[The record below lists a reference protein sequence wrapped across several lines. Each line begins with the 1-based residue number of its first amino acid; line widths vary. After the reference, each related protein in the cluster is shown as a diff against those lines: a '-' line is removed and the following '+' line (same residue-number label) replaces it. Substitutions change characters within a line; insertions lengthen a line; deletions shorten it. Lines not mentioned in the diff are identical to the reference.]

1 MQTRDF
7 GRKIAALAV
16 MFALVVSSTFVL
28 FPVLSAATPPS
39 SFTVGVLYPP
49 VSTFFQS
56 ATEEYIGNTATDI
69 PYLAVDRLSI
79 SGSIVPGICTIPQP
93 VSGTN
98 NTQWIENL
106 ISPNM
111 KWSDGVSINSTDLAY
126 SFGLYMTSG
135 PYANTS
141 TVDRWGADRGT
152 FASIS
157 ILNST
162 AIKITTATPDPK
174 FPLLTFLYVIY
185 PYHYYEQ
192 FGFGNNVLGK
202 TSILSGPGDS
212 AYVPANYT
220 AGSYTMNLNANPMS
234 PSWNGATPVFKTMT
248 IQFFTQDSAQVSSLA
263 AGTLDA
269 ALISP
274 SDVSPLQ
281 SSSSIGITQIPSDY
295 QLMIYVHST
304 GYPWNN
310 TAFRQALMYL
320 VNRSQIDVALYGGE
334 AATGNP
340 AVLIPQAVPDY
351 WPGAGTPMY
360 NYSASTAAS
369 LLTQAGL
376 TQNSQGKWM
385 LPNGTAL
392 TVNVEAPNNDPNYVR
407 ASQLIQGTF
416 QQAGISVNL
425 LNPAYSQADTDW
437 TTNHFQF
444 LIFPNNYA
452 PSPFR
457 WMRNPFNIP
466 GWSNATFAAA
476 FKQALT
482 DPNPDSS
489 LAAVKQAELI
499 MAQAAVINSIVI
511 LPQYVAYNKAQYTN
525 WQPALS
531 NAPSQSVFWDPV
543 TAENVVTAISY
554 PAATSVSSST
564 SSTSTSTSSTTAVS
578 SSSTSQTSSSVTQ
591 STSSSLTTTTSSSH
605 TSSSVS
611 NTISLELVA
620 GVIIFI
626 IAIAT
631 FATLFNQLVPHF
643 LLIVLPP

>member
-1 MQTRDF
+1 MQTKSF
-7 GRKIAALAV
+7 VGKVL
-16 MFALVVSSTFVL
+16 ALVVMFGLVGSSALVL
-28 FPVLSAATPPS
+28 LPAVAAATPPS

-79 SGSIVPGICTIPQP
+79 TGNVVPGICTVPQP

-98 NTQWIENL
+98 DTQWIVNL

-111 KWSDGVSINSTDLAY
+111 KWSDGVSINATDLAY
-126 SFGLYMTSG
+126 SFGIDMTTG
-135 PYANTS
+135 QYANTS
-141 TVDRWGADRGT
+141 TVDRWGAVRGT
-152 FASIS
+152 FTSIS
-157 ILNST
+157 IMNST
-162 AIKITTATPDPK
+162 AIKITTSTSDPK
-174 FPLLTFLYVIY
+174 FPLLTFLYVVY
-185 PYHYYEQ
+185 PYHYYKQ
-192 FGFGNNVLGK
+192 FGFGNNVLGT

-220 AGSYTMNLNANPMS
+220 AGSFTMNLNANPLS
-234 PSWNGATPVFKTMT
+234 PSWNGATPAFKTMT

-263 AGTLDA
+263 AGTLDS

-274 SDVSPLQ
+274 SDVSALQ
-281 SSSSIGITQIPSDY
+281 SSSSIGVTQVPSDY
-295 QLMIYVHST
+295 QLMTYVHST

-320 VNRSQIDVALYGGE
+320 VNRSQIDQTLYGGQT
-334 AATGNP
+334 ATGNP
-340 AVLIPQAVPDY
+340 EVLIPQAVPTY
-351 WPGAGTPMY
+351 LSGSGTPMY
-360 NYSASTAAS
+360 NYSVSTATS
-369 LLTQAGL
+369 LLKQAGM

-407 ASQLIQGTF
+407 ASQLVQGTF
-416 QQAGISVNL
+416 ESAGINVNL
-425 LNPAYSQADTDW
+425 LNPAYAQADTDW
-437 TTNHFQF
+437 TSNHFQF

-466 GWSNATFAAA
+466 GWTNATFTAT
-476 FKQALT
+476 FKQALS
-482 DPNPDSS
+482 DPNSTSS
-489 LAAVKQAELI
+489 LSEIKQAELI
-499 MAQAAVINSIVI
+499 MAQAAVLNSIVI

-531 NAPSQSVFWDPV
+531 NAPSSSVFWDPV

-554 PAATSVSSST
+554 PGATGSST
-564 SSTSTSTSSTTAVS
+564 SSTLTTSSTTN
-578 SSSTSQTSSSVTQ
+578 STTGTSSSGVI
-591 STSSSLTTTTSSSH
+591 STTSSST
-605 TSSSVS
+605 TSTAS
-611 NTISLELVA
+611 NSGTLYLVA
-620 GVIIFI
+620 GIVVVIIV
-626 IAIAT
+626 IAALAT
-631 FATLFNQLVPHF
+631 FFMRRRPKSAPPAATR
-643 LLIVLPP
+643 